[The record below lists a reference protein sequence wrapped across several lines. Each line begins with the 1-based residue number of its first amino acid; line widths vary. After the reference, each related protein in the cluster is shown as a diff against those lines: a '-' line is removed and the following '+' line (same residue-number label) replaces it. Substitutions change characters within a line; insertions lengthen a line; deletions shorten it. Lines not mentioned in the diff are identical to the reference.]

1 MRRWLSGIIQ
11 TKPALYILRTE
22 NIGQGADGEERNMSS
37 KRFPKGFT
45 LVELLVVI
53 GIIALL
59 ISMLL
64 PALNRAREQAN
75 MIQCASN
82 LRSIGQMLNEY
93 VAEHGGYF
101 PYGHAVAPLVLSK
114 PDSYEVGAFGT
125 SVLWNTNPNAAV
137 SYGLEWTWADTLS
150 LMSNQRTQAQGG
162 TENNVQSATTNGKYL
177 VMMAYQYLNVFHDTD
192 VPSLP
197 LGQRVSHYS
206 ANPRV
211 LAEGDFGDP
220 IASYQST
227 AFLNPSAHQDYPLR
241 KVSSIMHA
249 SQMMMMWCSGTNLSN
264 GVTDQGANPVAYGV
278 DRHSFGWGHAFSNPP
293 AASWFFSYQYANLIA
308 PGDDANQAAQLN
320 NVTVAGCK
328 AENQDYVNP
337 AYQVFCDMRFRHM
350 NNSMMNTLYVDG
362 HVEQKAVGTVI
373 AQDVCINPTNNL
385 FDNNFPLM
393 KPL

>member
-37 KRFPKGFT
+37 KRFPRGFT

-75 MIQCASN
+75 MIQCALN

-114 PDSYEVGAFGT
+114 TESYEAGAFGSN
-125 SVLWNTNPNAAV
+125 SVWGSNGL
-137 SYGLEWTWADTLS
+137 YGLEWTWADTLS

-192 VPSLP
+192 VPSFP
-197 LGQRVSHYS
+197 MGQRVSHYMPTPVCWPRGTS
-206 ANPRV
+206 MIPSRITRV
-211 LAEGDFGDP
+211 L
-220 IASYQST
+220 S
-227 AFLNPSAHQDYPLR
+227 
-241 KVSSIMHA
+241 
-249 SQMMMMWCSGTNLSN
+249 
-264 GVTDQGANPVAYGV
+264 
-278 DRHSFGWGHAFSNPP
+278 
-293 AASWFFSYQYANLIA
+293 
-308 PGDDANQAAQLN
+308 
-320 NVTVAGCK
+320 
-328 AENQDYVNP
+328 
-337 AYQVFCDMRFRHM
+337 
-350 NNSMMNTLYVDG
+350 
-362 HVEQKAVGTVI
+362 
-373 AQDVCINPTNNL
+373 
-385 FDNNFPLM
+385 
-393 KPL
+393 